1 MESTAASA
9 DQLFAEIV
17 SKSQRHKDVRH
28 SSSAREKEQQVV
40 LQQLLAAIREDLK
53 TLITLHPAFSNA
65 PSHDVHGMLWS
76 QCFYKQIEEFR
87 RSIRKHAN
95 TIAEDE
101 APAAA
106 MPGPRDDE
114 GALKARH
121 HFVRLVS
128 TYTKLLCSSFVF
140 YQDLMLTLEDRVK
153 QSEDAADAESY
164 IRSIHRCSLY
174 LGDLSRYREQISEGK
189 EKNYA
194 EAMRYYERAAFLV
207 PSSGN
212 PHNQLA
218 VLATYGNSELVAVYH
233 YCRSVLV
240 TQPSSVGYENLRILF
255 EKNAKAHLQA
265 LRQRGEE
272 EEQQGAALAAN
283 FSSRKQDVTSRN
295 GKMKVH
301 FFFSQFI
308 RLHGLLFEWSMSK
321 FEPPTASSSKRN
333 PAPTVDIDVEEF
345 TSEVQELM
353 GTFDDLLQAGIFS
366 DALLVR
372 LLIIC
377 IFSVHESVPSC
388 HMKTGEEKKIVRNS
402 GPRTIGESLALAIIY
417 GFISKYVSYFFTRY
431 PTSLI
436 FSVHRFLPLMFCF
449 PIESL
454 LNAQLVERAV
464 PPRRKFYSPPL
475 QSLPNGPVSTMIT

>member
-1 MESTAASA
+1 MCVCGLFALIPCEAPFFRELSDQTICVMSP
-9 DQLFAEIV
+9 DQLFAEIM
-17 SKSQRHKDVRH
+17 SKSQLHKDVRH
-28 SSSAREKEQQVV
+28 SSNAREKEQQVV
-40 LQQLLAAIREDLK
+40 LEQLLAAIREDLK
-53 TLITLHPAFSNA
+53 TLITQHPIFSNA
-65 PSHDVHGMLWS
+65 PCHDVHGMLWS

-95 TIAEDE
+95 AIAEDE
-101 APAAA
+101 APAASA
-106 MPGPRDDE
+106 TVPRDE
-114 GALKARH
+114 EAALKARH

-128 TYTKLLCSSFVF
+128 TYTKLLSSSFVF
-140 YQDLMLTLEDRVK
+140 YQDLMLTLEERVK
-153 QSEDAADAESY
+153 QTEDAADAESY

-189 EKNYA
+189 DKNYA

-265 LRQRGEE
+265 IRQRSEEGEH
-272 EEQQGAALAAN
+272 QGAALAAN
-283 FSSRKQDVTSRN
+283 FSTRKQDVSSKS

-333 PAPTVDIDVEEF
+333 PTPASTVDIDVEEF

-353 GTFDDLLQAGIFS
+353 STFDELLQAGIFS

-388 HMKTGEEKKIVRNS
+388 HMRAGEEKKVVRNS

-417 GFISKYVSYFFTRY
+417 GFISKYVCFNPSPLNP
-431 PTSLI
+431 PTTACDL
-436 FSVHRFLPLMFCF
+436 
-449 PIESL
+449 
-454 LNAQLVERAV
+454 
-464 PPRRKFYSPPL
+464 
-475 QSLPNGPVSTMIT
+475 